1 MNNTLTCYFR
11 RLSLL
16 LSLGVLVVM
25 TGCAA
30 TQDKIEEEDH
40 SGYLPDYSMLESVD
54 TEEGSELRWLDKS
67 ITSGKYSKVMLD
79 PVQLY
84 PPEQLDM
91 LTEEQRTR
99 VEGMI
104 ANIDQTMLDAIAS
117 KTTIVTEV
125 GPGVLRIRPA
135 ITSMTKEKEGFKAY
149 ELLPIAAVVSGAKLA
164 AGKRDQVVI
173 LSMETKLEDSVT
185 GKILGASV
193 RKGVAE
199 TGENNQPDPD
209 KVMELFSVW
218 AKEGGDAAAKLI
230 K

>member
-1 MNNTLTCYFR
+1 MNNTLTRYFQ
-11 RLSLL
+11 RLSLF
-16 LSLGVLVVM
+16 LSLAVLVTM

-30 TQDKIEEEDH
+30 TQDRIEEEDH
-40 SGYLPDYSMLESVD
+40 SGYLPDYSMLESDD
-54 TEEGSELRWLDKS
+54 TEEGNMMRWLDKS
-67 ITSGKYSKVMLD
+67 VTSGSYSKIMLD
-79 PVQLY
+79 SVQLY

-99 VEGMI
+99 VEGLL
-104 ANIDQTMLDAIAS
+104 ANIDQTMLDAMAS
-117 KTTIVTEV
+117 KTTVVTEA
-125 GPGVLRIRPA
+125 GPGVLRLRPA
-135 ITSMTKEKEGFKAY
+135 ITGMTKEKEGFKAY
-149 ELLPIAAVVSGAKLA
+149 EVLPIAAVISGAKLA
-164 AGKRDQVVI
+164 AGKRNQVII

-185 GKILGASV
+185 GKLVGANV

-218 AKEGGDAAAKLI
+218 AKEGGETAAKLI